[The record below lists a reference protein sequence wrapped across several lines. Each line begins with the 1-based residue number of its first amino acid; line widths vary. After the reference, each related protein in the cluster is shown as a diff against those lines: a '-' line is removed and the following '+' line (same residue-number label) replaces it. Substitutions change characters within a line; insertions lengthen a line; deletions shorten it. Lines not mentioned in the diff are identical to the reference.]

1 MLKRSLKRYLPSPKA
16 VREDRTLRRVFG
28 TLLHNPNLWLLNR
41 TSVTRAVAV
50 GLLMAFVPVPFQMVL
65 AAGGAIWFGCNLPVA
80 VAMVWITNPVTMG
93 PIFYFCYVVGVAI
106 LGETA
111 QEVSFEI
118 SWEWLTHQL
127 GSIWEPF
134 LLGCFVVGVIASAVG
149 SLTLNALWRLQVIR
163 SWRAR
168 RTRRSGTSTRDN
180 PRGSQD

>member
-41 TSVTRAVAV
+41 ISVTRAVAV